1 MSTKKIINNLS
12 LILIVILTIL
22 CITISYCSPYFPD
35 DYNYAFVFNSNTRID
50 SFSDLFRSVGI
61 FYLHWGG
68 RFLPQLIGQLLIWFG
83 KPWFSVLNGLMLLTL
98 SYFIYKSCFSSKD
111 EKINFSKILFIFLVI
126 ILTVPIPN
134 ETLFWQMGSI
144 NYMWMMA
151 LSVIYICPFIL
162 AFLSIREIEDNYK
175 TYTYVIIFGFLA
187 GLTNE
192 NIAPFIVFANIVYI
206 VYKFIIKEHIYKWN
220 ILGLISSIV
229 GCCLLMLSPGN
240 SERQA
245 IETQAYGI
253 PDSLSVKYNNFFLP
267 TLEDVFSN
275 HYKLLLKLLIITFI
289 AYIIFKGV
297 KNKHFVLSVL
307 LTLAAIFSNL
317 IMLFPSTY
325 SQRSAFGGSIFMIM
339 AMALLLSQL
348 KFNVKLNNIIYIV
361 SFLIFT
367 IISVKIFVPTTKI
380 ALDYNS
386 LNQSRV
392 DYVLEKKSENILDL
406 HVKSITMPANKY
418 LSLYDITNDSNSIY
432 NRMFCRYYEI
442 NSITTFD

>member
-12 LILIVILTIL
+12 LALIIVLILL
-22 CITISYCSPYFPD
+22 CIIISYCAPSFPD
-35 DYNYAFVFNSNTRID
+35 DYNYAFIFNSSTRID
-50 SFSDLFRSVGI
+50 SFTDLFKSVGI

-68 RFLPQLIGQLLIWFG
+68 RFLPQFIGQLLIWFG
-83 KPWFSVLNGLMLLTL
+83 KPWFAVLNGLMLFIL
-98 SYFIYKSCFSSKD
+98 SYFIYKSCFTSKN
-111 EKINFSKILFIFLVI
+111 EKINFSKILFIFIVI
-126 ILTVPIPN
+126 IVTVPIPN

-144 NYMWMMA
+144 NYMWMMT
-151 LSVIYICPFIL
+151 LSVIYICPFL
-162 AFLSIREIEDNYK
+162 LTFLSIRKIEDNYK
-175 TYTYVIIFGFLA
+175 TYSYVIIFGFLA

-206 VYKFIIKEHIYKWN
+206 AYKFIIKEHIYKWN
-220 ILGLISSIV
+220 ILGLLSSIV

-240 SERQA
+240 SERQTA
-245 IETQAYGI
+245 EIHTYGI
-253 PDSLSVKYNNFFLP
+253 PDNLSVKFKNIFLP
-267 TLEDVFSN
+267 TLKDVFFKQ
-275 HYKLLLKLLIITFI
+275 YKLLIILLIITFI
-289 AYIIFKGV
+289 TFIILKGI
-297 KNKHFVLSVL
+297 KNKHLILATL

-339 AMALLLSQL
+339 ALVLLISQI
-348 KFNVKLNNIIYIV
+348 KFNTKVTNIIYIA

-367 IISVKIFVPTTKI
+367 IISVKVFVPATKI

-386 LNQSRV
+386 LYQDRI

-406 HVKSITMPANKY
+406 KVKSIKIPSNKY
-418 LSLYDITNDSNSIY
+418 LILYDITNDSNSIY

-442 NSITTFD
+442 NSIITFD